1 MVKASAKN
9 NKSDSKEPLAIPT
22 GAGRAIVESGAMI
35 VCPLLGTDLFVK
47 FCSDRGLQIDL
58 ERLTRLERLGL

>member
-1 MVKASAKN
+1 MAKASAKN
-9 NKSDSKEPLAIPT
+9 KKTGSEKLLTIPAR
-22 GAGRAIVESGAMI
+22 AGRAIVESGAMI

-47 FCSDRGLQIDL
+47 FCSDRGRQIDQ